1 MYSLHKMAHNARP
14 DSSGCAS
21 LPLLLGW
28 TDPETGDE
36 LSLAM
41 RGSGDFLSQLLEHGF
56 TDLGPSLSPASV
68 DGAGASNW
76 MGNARVGANPSKDLE
91 SPE

>member
-1 MYSLHKMAHNARP
+1 MYSLHKTAHDVRP
-14 DSSGCAS
+14 ASAGCAS

-36 LSLAM
+36 LSIVM

-56 TDLGPSLSPASV
+56 TDLGPSRCPASV
-68 DGAGASNW
+68 DGAGAS
-76 MGNARVGANPSKDLE
+76 DLDG
-91 SPE
+91 